1 MSASWGSDP
10 SSGWKAVARAAVWL
24 LACVWLVLPPL
35 AEAELHRHWEAADSA
50 RQVERISVS
59 DRGIEIE
66 HGGKRVL
73 STRSGRADGKV
84 VIGDWKFDFDTDS
97 GSRDHRRTHVRVP
110 GVVVDT
116 DEPGLVRVFA
126 DADVP
131 AGERVEGDVV
141 AVFGSV
147 HVGGHVAGN
156 VVAVFGA
163 VRLEP
168 GAVVEG
174 DAVAIGGMLD
184 HPHGATVNGE
194 SVSLGFL
201 PIAWGVPTLRA
212 LLGTVLVGWILSLF
226 AGWVLT
232 LIMPDRL
239 LRIAATASQR
249 TGWSLLL
256 GLCSAPFLVIMIGL
270 LVITVILI
278 PLAFVLP
285 ILYFGALW
293 TGQIATSYVLG
304 SRILRRRV
312 GQGSPLAPIAAGTL
326 FVAMFFFVGAL
337 MSGPAGSFRTIAL
350 FLALL
355 GALLI
360 MGLSTIGVGA
370 VFLSGLGVRPRGLS
384 FEEASPGTVGTAPLS
399 GAPPPPPAAA
409 TPPGAPGI

>member
-10 SSGWKAVARAAVWL
+10 RSGWKPVARAAGWL
-24 LACVWLVLPPL
+24 LPCVALVLPL
-35 AEAELHRHWEAADSA
+35 RAEARLHTHWEAADSA
-50 RQVERISVS
+50 REVEHISIS

-66 HGGKRVL
+66 HGGKRIR
-73 STRSGRADGKV
+73 SSRSGRADGKV
-84 VIGDWKFDFDTDS
+84 VIGDWKFDFDADS
-97 GSRDHRRTHVRVP
+97 DSEHRRHTHVLAP
-110 GVVVDT
+110 GVMVDT

-131 AGERVEGDVV
+131 AGQRVEGDVV

-147 HVGGHVAGN
+147 HVGGQVAGN

-232 LIMPDRL
+232 LVMPDRL

-249 TGWSLLL
+249 TGWSLFL
-256 GLCSAPFLVIMIGL
+256 GLSSAPFLVVMIGL

-278 PLAFVLP
+278 PLAVVLP

-304 SRILRRRV
+304 SRILRRRL
-312 GQGSPLAPIAAGTL
+312 GQGPPMTPIVAGTL
-326 FVAMFFFVGAL
+326 FVALFFVVGAL
-337 MSGPAGSFRTIAL
+337 ISGPAGSFRTIAL

-355 GALLI
+355 GVLLI

-370 VFLSGLGVRPRGLS
+370 VLLSGFGARPRGFS
-384 FEEASPGTVGTAPLS
+384 FEVSSPGTISAAPLS
-399 GAPPPPPAAA
+399 GAPPAAPA
-409 TPPGAPGI
+409 TPPSPPGV